1 MNLQVPLQPSC
12 GVQLDSDERLG
23 RHQHGGICI
32 GYIGYLGY
40 IGYMDIW
47 HIGYIK
53 IRQQQR
59 MKVNQKNRL
68 KKSNRVKQW

>member
-1 MNLQVPLQPSC
+1 MQVPLQPAC

-23 RHQHGGICI
+23 RHQHGGIYI

-40 IGYMDIW
+40 IGYIW
-47 HIGYIK
+47 YIEYIK

-59 MKVNQKNRL
+59 MKAN
-68 KKSNRVKQW
+68 